1 MTINAL
7 DKSVSLGNYLRENRI
22 ENGKLPYWSLR
33 AVSKRAGMS
42 MPYLSQ
48 LEKGIKVKVD
58 ARILKNLSLVL
69 QIDYGKL
76 IYLCGYID
84 QDVSLHKES
93 REIPVLG
100 EVKKNESKIITYD
113 CEIKESLAVTSTEF
127 PSEKKLA
134 AVRIK
139 TPIEIFNTNFSPS
152 DVIIIPLSHITI
164 PLEDII
170 VLKKF

>member
-1 MTINAL
+1 M
-7 DKSVSLGNYLRENRI
+7 SLGNYLRESRI
-22 ENGKLPYWSLR
+22 NNGKLPYWSLR
-33 AVSKRAGMS
+33 SVSKRAGLS

-48 LEKGIKVKVD
+48 LEKGTKVKVD
-58 ARILKNLSLVL
+58 AKILKNLSLVL

-76 IYLCGYID
+76 MCLCGYLD
-84 QDVSLHKES
+84 NGVSLHKKS
-93 REIPVLG
+93 REIPILG
-100 EVKKNESKIITYD
+100 EIKKNESKITTYD
-113 CEIKESLAVTSTEF
+113 NEIKESIAIASTEF
-127 PSEKKLA
+127 PSGKKLA

-139 TPIEIFNTNFSPS
+139 TPIKVFDNAFSPS